1 MFISWKEKVMS
12 DTTAVAEVTFEGGY
26 EELKGIVARLDA
38 EDVSVHEMC
47 ELFARGKGLEKA
59 LRGYLTTRQGKLDEI
74 EAGEN
79 LPEFAI
85 VAPSAPE
92 AQAAAPRIDV
102 PDFGG
107 HFAPVPAAPAPPRQS
122 APGDDDIPF

>member
-1 MFISWKEKVMS
+1 MS
-12 DTTAVAEVTFEGGY
+12 DATTVAQVTFERGY
-26 EELKGIVARLDA
+26 EDLKGIVARLDA

-59 LRGYLTTRQGKLDEI
+59 LRGYLTTQQGKLDEI

-85 VAPSAPE
+85 VAPSAP
-92 AQAAAPRIDV
+92 ASQTASPSRVSQDLSG
-102 PDFGG
+102 DF
-107 HFAPVPAAPAPPRQS
+107 APAPPSSVAARQDS
-122 APGDDDIPF
+122 TADDDIPF

>member
-1 MFISWKEKVMS
+1 MS
-12 DTTAVAEVTFEGGY
+12 DATAIAEVTFEDGY
-26 EELKGIVARLDA
+26 DDLKDIVARLDA

-59 LRGYLTTRQGKLDEI
+59 LRTYLEAQKGKLDEI

-85 VAPSAPE
+85 VAPSEPDAEPDG
-92 AQAAAPRIDV
+92 ASRVGFVPRVEEDDR
-102 PDFGG
+102 DFQPT
-107 HFAPVPAAPAPPRQS
+107 AVTRRSPPA
-122 APGDDDIPF
+122 DDDIPF

>member
-1 MFISWKEKVMS
+1 MFTSRKEKVMS
-12 DTTAVAEVTFEGGY
+12 DATAVSDVTFEGGY

-59 LRGYLTTRQGKLDEI
+59 LRGYLTTQQGKLDEI

-85 VAPSAPE
+85 VAPSTPADAASAP
-92 AQAAAPRIDV
+92 AIDI

-107 HFAPVPAAPAPPRQS
+107 DFAPAPPAPAPPRRS
-122 APGDDDIPF
+122 APADDDIPF

>member
-1 MFISWKEKVMS
+1 MA
-12 DTTAVAEVTFEGGY
+12 DATAVAQVTFEGGY

-59 LRGYLTTRQGKLDEI
+59 LRGYLTTQQGTLDEI
-74 EAGEN
+74 EAGDN

-85 VAPSAPE
+85 VAPSAPVE
-92 AQAAAPRIDV
+92 ASSTPTDI
-102 PDFGG
+102 PNFGG
-107 HFAPVPAAPAPPRQS
+107 DFAPAPRSPAPRRQS
-122 APGDDDIPF
+122 APADDDIPF

>member
-1 MFISWKEKVMS
+1 MPE
-12 DTTAVAEVTFEGGY
+12 TTAVAQVTFERGY
-26 EELKGIVARLDA
+26 EDLKGIVARLDA

-59 LRGYLTTRQGKLDEI
+59 LRGYLTTQQGKLDEI

-85 VAPSAPE
+85 VAPSAP
-92 AQAAAPRIDV
+92 ASTPSTQRSTPQAV
-102 PDFGG
+102 SGDF
-107 HFAPVPAAPAPPRQS
+107 APAAPAAFAARQEPT
-122 APGDDDIPF
+122 ADDDIPF